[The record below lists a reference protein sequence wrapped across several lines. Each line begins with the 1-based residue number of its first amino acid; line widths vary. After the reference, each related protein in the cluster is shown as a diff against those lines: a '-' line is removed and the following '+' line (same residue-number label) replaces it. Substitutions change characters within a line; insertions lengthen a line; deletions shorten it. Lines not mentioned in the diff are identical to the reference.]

1 MRTSGRAAHRRMVAP
16 TSRSPPA
23 SWAECRSIF
32 AAAFVRRGYR
42 GVAVFKLAA
51 WLYFLEK
58 QLETAASAEAASP
71 RCVREQQ
78 AEPHVAMVPRS
89 RSLLLPP
96 PTPPVLRRHLLGR
109 GRAALQGARL
119 LSTATQHKVVDI
131 AGASD
136 TKGMSEQGNILLVEK
151 ELQFKPLERPAGA
164 EIIVPGGG
172 QLFASS
178 DDPLAHTEADVGK
191 SVRLPLLHLPHLL

>member
-1 MRTSGRAAHRRMVAP
+1 MT
-16 TSRSPPA
+16 
-23 SWAECRSIF
+23 
-32 AAAFVRRGYR
+32 
-42 GVAVFKLAA
+42 L
-51 WLYFLEK
+51 
-58 QLETAASAEAASP
+58 
-71 RCVREQQ
+71 RCPLQCLPSLRREQQ

-191 SVRLPLLHLPHLL
+191 SVRLPLPTSLSLLPLRLLLLLLLYLHRLHHLHLLHVLHLPLLQVLPVRAERRGGPLLPHGAAYLSV